1 MTRTF
6 VSGPA
11 APAAAPIAAPI
22 AALVAALVA
31 ASAAAPAVAQD
42 EPGSAAREAWT
53 FELGAGTD
61 NRSKNASKSGNDGY
75 AFGSATWES
84 ADGLFYAGPGFE
96 TVQSGGS
103 NVEAEL
109 SAGYQPEAF
118 GYQFDFNAV
127 YKYRLD
133 AEAGYDADGWEFTS
147 NVSRAVGPASAR
159 LQVQYSPDAAG
170 STRSF
175 TWVEGQ
181 VGWDFDDR
189 LNGTAAVGR
198 REQVGAP
205 DYTGWNAGVTYALT
219 DALSVDLRYYDT
231 DAETFGEQY
240 KQALV
245 AMIAYDF

>member
-1 MTRTF
+1 MIRTTIL
-6 VSGPA
+6 A
-11 APAAAPIAAPI
+11 ALSAAALVTPAAAQSAPG
-22 AALVAALVA
+22 
-31 ASAAAPAVAQD
+31 ASASRD
-42 EPGSAAREAWT
+42 AWS

-109 SAGYQPEAF
+109 VFGYQPEAF
-118 GYQFDFNAV
+118 GYSFDFNAV
-127 YKYRLD
+127 YKHRLD
-133 AEAGYDADGWEFTS
+133 AEAGYDETGWEFTG
-147 NVSRAVGPASAR
+147 NASRSIGPASAR

-175 TWVEGQ
+175 TWVEGR
-181 VGWDFDDR
+181 VGWDFTNK
-189 LNGTAAVGR
+189 LNGTVAVGR
-198 REQVGAP
+198 REQNGAP

-219 DALSVDLRYYDT
+219 DAIEVDLRYYDT
-231 DAETFGEQY
+231 DAHTFGEQY
-240 KQALV
+240 EDALV
-245 AMIAYDF
+245 AKVAYAF